1 MARFASTMAVTFDPR
16 PMPAIRVSE
25 YGILSICE
33 NKYETEVTRWAWR
46 SSNQMA
52 TARRR
57 RDQKG
62 IRIRKYLS

>member
-16 PMPAIRVSE
+16 PMPAIRVRE

-33 NKYETEVTRWAWR
+33 NKCETEITRWTWS

-52 TARRR
+52 TAGRR
-57 RDQKG
+57 RDQKDL
-62 IRIRKYLS
+62 RTRKYLS